1 MYQFDM
7 YSIGIFGGGTTVGA
21 LQYSL
26 DHLLNWCRD
35 GQEEASV
42 INGLHDLTDNGI
54 LSFDY
59 TCGGNRTWHEFSV
72 K

>member
-1 MYQFDM
+1 MYQFDV

-21 LQYSL
+21 LQSSL

-35 GQEEASV
+35 EEEEASA
-42 INGLHDLTDNGI
+42 ISGLHDLRHNGI

-59 TCGGNRTWHEFSV
+59 TYGGNRTWYEFSV